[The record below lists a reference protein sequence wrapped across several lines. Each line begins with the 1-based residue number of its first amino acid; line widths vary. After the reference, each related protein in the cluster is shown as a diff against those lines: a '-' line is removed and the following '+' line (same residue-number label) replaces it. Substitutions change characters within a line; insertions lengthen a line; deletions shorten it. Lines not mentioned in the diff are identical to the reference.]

1 MNGVEEELE
10 YLPAGDIDDDGVVE
24 VIETTVSRDQ
34 DSGNIQISVDAS
46 DADLSLLAHPD
57 DLCFPFENFASLD
70 DEDAL
75 MSTIPNDEELFHGIM
90 NDPSFDDLH

>member
-1 MNGVEEELE
+1 MS
-10 YLPAGDIDDDGVVE
+10 D
-24 VIETTVSRDQ
+24 VSE
-34 DSGNIQISVDAS
+34 
-46 DADLSLLAHPD
+46 ADLSLLAHPD